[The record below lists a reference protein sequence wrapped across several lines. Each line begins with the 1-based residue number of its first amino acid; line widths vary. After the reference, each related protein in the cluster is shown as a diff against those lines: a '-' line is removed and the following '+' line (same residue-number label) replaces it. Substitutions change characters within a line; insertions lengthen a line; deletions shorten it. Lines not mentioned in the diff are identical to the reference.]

1 MIVAAFD
8 SKHLQTG
15 GGFNGQSTTGIGRGV
30 AVKGG
35 IGDVGRRLRSRNAKS
50 TAFVASGVVLKSN
63 VVQLEK
69 GVFVIVR
76 CGNGTTVVEGSTV
89 VLEVSVG
96 EGDALFG
103 AGDGDGF
110 LYNCCFGGT
119 SCTQSRGTDQCE
131 IVGGIEWIAWDG

>member
-15 GGFNGQSTTGIGRGV
+15 GGFNGQGTTGIGRGV
-30 AVKGG
+30 AFKGG

-50 TAFVASGVVLKSN
+50 AAFVASGVVLKSN
-63 VVQLEK
+63 VVQFEK
-69 GVFVIVR
+69 GIFVIVG
-76 CGNGTTVVEGSTV
+76 CGHGTTVESGMV
-89 VLEVSVG
+89 VLEVGVG

-110 LYNCCFGGT
+110 IYTCCFVGT
-119 SCTQSRGTDQCE
+119 CYT
-131 IVGGIEWIAWDG
+131 

>member
-15 GGFNGQSTTGIGRGV
+15 GGFNGQGTPGIGRGV
-30 AVKGG
+30 AFKGG

-50 TAFVASGVVLKSN
+50 TAFVAGGIVLKSN

-69 GVFVIVR
+69 GIFVIVG
-76 CGNGTTVVEGSTV
+76 CGHGATVEGGMV
-89 VLEVSVG
+89 VLELGVG

-110 LYNCCFGGT
+110 FVDVCFGGT
-119 SCTQSRGTDQCE
+119 CCTQSRGTDQCD
-131 IVGGIEWIAWDG
+131 IVGGIGWVAWDG